1 MESKSKL
8 QLISI
13 IKTIGDKDKIGINI
27 PSHSENKRKLR
38 IPQLGR
44 QNNKAEAANKGRETL
59 FLLCIKNQNITDMSM
74 LQIAGTQI
82 NSTHTVPKK
91 SHKSKE

>member
-1 MESKSKL
+1 M
-8 QLISI
+8 
-13 IKTIGDKDKIGINI
+13 

-59 FLLCIKNQNITDMSM
+59 FLLCIKNQNKAIY
-74 LQIAGTQI
+74 LK
-82 NSTHTVPKK
+82 N
-91 SHKSKE
+91 